1 MGYRLNIKTFDGNK
15 TPNKSE
21 TYSYDFYGTKLFG
34 YVDTQK
40 LRSFKYLEQLDKV
53 NEYTIFDY
61 GFDNLIKLSSIEF
74 SKFFA
79 LYLLD
84 IADYYAYGCDPF
96 TKTELQ
102 DLSKIINSENFKYIW
117 WD

>member
-1 MGYRLNIKTFDGNK
+1 MGYRLNIKIFDGNN
-15 TPNKSE
+15 TPNQHD

-40 LRSFKYLEQLDKV
+40 LRSYKYLEQLAKV

-61 GFDNLIKLSSIEF
+61 SFDNLIKLSSSEF
-74 SKFFA
+74 NKFFA

-84 IADYYAYGCDPF
+84 IFDYYKYGSKPF
-96 TKTELQ
+96 TNSELW
-102 DLSKIINSENFKYIW
+102 DLSKIINSEKSKYIW